1 MTMKLK
7 ASYIFLLFT
16 ILLCAG
22 ASAQVD
28 RRIGSNQYKN
38 SRKQEKKDFVDES
51 VKYLTKELS
60 LDDFQKAA
68 VKTIMEDERSAID
81 AINEAPDMTTD
92 ERREKVSAISARVY
106 KKILPLL
113 SKEQGEKFTKME
125 EAKKF

>member
-1 MTMKLK
+1 MKVK
-7 ASYIFLLFT
+7 PSYLFLLFA
-16 ILLCAG
+16 ILFCTVT
-22 ASAQVD
+22 SAQVD
-28 RRIGSNQYKN
+28 RRIGTNQYKN

-51 VKYLTKELS
+51 VKYLTKELK

-68 VKTIMEDERSAID
+68 VKTIMEDERSTI
-81 AINEAPDMTTD
+81 EAVYEDTEMTSD
-92 ERREKVSAISARVY
+92 ERREKVSAISGRVY